1 MANFIVELVSLLLL
15 FLLYDF
21 GSLSLL
27 CDYRLLS
34 LWLVYQLV
42 LYLSNVL
49 LDAQKQLKQFR
60 KVHFGWLL
68 LLSKGEVQCLLLLF
82 HL

>member
-1 MANFIVELVSLLLL
+1 MANFIVELVPLLL
-15 FLLYDF
+15 FLLCDF
-21 GSLSLL
+21 
-27 CDYRLLS
+27 RLLS
-34 LWLVYQLV
+34 LLFDYRIVYLWFVNQLV

-68 LLSKGEVQCLLLLF
+68 LLSKGEVQCLLILF